1 MDCSTPGSPVL
12 HYLSEFA
19 QIHVHWV
26 GDAIQPSSPAL
37 NLSQHQGLFQW
48 IGSSHQV
55 MVDVISDL
63 FSSLHICSP
72 VCGHTSLTGLIW
84 RLTPL
89 ISRSPEQ
96 FLQSPPSFLFAPLV
110 FLSWCSVFY
119 LKHFLSC
126 SLAWNSSWLCLPS
139 LWFFFLTILRFFSL
153 QFLRTCPS
161 SLICFSVASCSY
173 LKAACLFLTLRQYLR
188 LWYSCSL
195 ACWFVFQLGRP
206 ASLSCVRH
214 FSNCDHLSPSSFLRM
229 RHLQSLPA
237 CSEPASW
244 WGSGAV
250 VRRDLAN
257 AKESTSPPGV
267 SQQRLASRCVL
278 VGICHILSL
287 KTPGSQLTHFWASKL
302 WGPLWSYVIFV
313 LTLCLYAFIAFIRL
327 LIMLVSRER
336 IDYQEEMINSIFQSA
351 IFP

>member
-1 MDCSTPGSPVL
+1 MSIESVMPSNHLLLPSIFPSIRVFSNESALHIRWWWTSFQICSLLFTSVPLCVVTPRSQVWSGDSHLLFPGA
-12 HYLSEFA
+12 LSSFF
-19 QIHVHWV
+19 
-26 GDAIQPSSPAL
+26 SRRR
-37 NLSQHQGLFQW
+37 
-48 IGSSHQV
+48 
-55 MVDVISDL
+55 L
-63 FSSLHICSP
+63 FSLLHLFSYRDAQSSILSTFSLVLLLEI
-72 VCGHTSLTGLIW
+72 VLD
-84 RLTPL
+84 
-89 ISRSPEQ
+89 
-96 FLQSPPSFLFAPLV
+96 FV
-110 FLSWCSVFY
+110 FHPFD
-119 LKHFLSC
+119 
-126 SLAWNSSWLCLPS
+126 
-139 LWFFFLTILRFFSL
+139 FFFLTILRFFSL

-188 LWYSCSL
+188 LWYSRSL